1 MGSSSLP
8 APRSDNEAHNDG
20 YRDEHDEPIHE
31 VPISHSRDDSASAK
45 GAAPYL
51 LINPTYGGWYRSPV
65 QTVAGRT
72 LPEHVRTRIGQ
83 QAASTW
89 GAGTT
94 IAPGVTTIAPGVWRP
109 NTELREERNVE
120 EVGRGSPPL
129 QGLKTPRPTVTRGGA
144 WLYGAPRPPRVSPY
158 ATDVPAAEM

>member
-1 MGSSSLP
+1 MGSLSFP
-8 APRSDNEAHNDG
+8 APRGDNEAHNDG

-72 LPEHVRTRIGQ
+72 
-83 QAASTW
+83 A
-89 GAGTT
+89 
-94 IAPGVTTIAPGVWRP
+94 RP
-109 NTELREERNVE
+109 KANRPSDGRDSGPLRR
-120 EVGRGSPPL
+120 
-129 QGLKTPRPTVTRGGA
+129 
-144 WLYGAPRPPRVSPY
+144 
-158 ATDVPAAEM
+158 